1 MLNSSKTAD
10 FSGFKSRSY
19 FEARNTPIEDH
30 LPKSIYES
38 LCSAAD
44 QHGSRPAI
52 SFQLNGHPNCPAVTY
67 DWARLADQALRCG
80 AAFRSHGVDEA
91 QRVAYLLPNLP
102 ETVITFLAGMLAG
115 TVVPINPLLE
125 PSQIAAIL
133 QETNACTVVTLKPI
147 PGIEIAQKAALA
159 VTQAP
164 SVKTVIEVDVAP
176 YLGPFKRSIVMLAR
190 PRVHYR
196 PDVVRLNFADTLSR
210 FPATPPE
217 VHGQSDRVIACFHT
231 GGTTGNP
238 KVVQHVE
245 SGVLFTGWLGAQ
257 LLFDANSVALCPL
270 PLFHVFGCHAVLMS
284 AVQAGAHVVLPSPA
298 GFRGDGVLTHFWK
311 LIERWQATFVIS
323 VPTAMS
329 AMLQTPIDADVSS
342 VDLVLSGSAPLPKA
356 LYERFERE
364 TGIEVVEGYGMTEAT
379 ALVAANPIGGTKK
392 IGSVGIPF
400 PFVDLRVCRN
410 DGETW
415 RDCETDEVGEICV
428 AGPAIHPNALFLN
441 GQNGPSTD
449 AGLLRTGDLG
459 RLDVDGYLWITG
471 RAKDLIIRGGH
482 NIDPSVIE
490 EPLSTHE
497 AVDLVAAVAQPDA
510 HAGEVPCVYVTTLEG
525 YNVSV
530 EALHAFAVENIAERA
545 ALPRHIEILPAMPQ
559 TAVGKVSKLDLRKM
573 AIQRVFD
580 ESLRLADLPYRT
592 TAVSNDKKNGMVAEL
607 NAVNETDRDTVDRIL
622 GAFPVGWR

>member
-1 MLNSSKTAD
+1 
-10 FSGFKSRSY
+10 
-19 FEARNTPIEDH
+19 
-30 LPKSIYES
+30 
-38 LCSAAD
+38 
-44 QHGSRPAI
+44 
-52 SFQLNGHPNCPAVTY
+52 
-67 DWARLADQALRCG
+67 
-80 AAFRSHGVDEA
+80 
-91 QRVAYLLPNLP
+91 
-102 ETVITFLAGMLAG
+102 
-115 TVVPINPLLE
+115 
-125 PSQIAAIL
+125 
-133 QETNACTVVTLKPI
+133 
-147 PGIEIAQKAALA
+147 
-159 VTQAP
+159 
-164 SVKTVIEVDVAP
+164 
-176 YLGPFKRSIVMLAR
+176 
-190 PRVHYR
+190 
-196 PDVVRLNFADTLSR
+196 
-210 FPATPPE
+210 
-217 VHGQSDRVIACFHT
+217 
-231 GGTTGNP
+231 
-238 KVVQHVE
+238 
-245 SGVLFTGWLGAQ
+245 
-257 LLFDANSVALCPL
+257 
-270 PLFHVFGCHAVLMS
+270 
-284 AVQAGAHVVLPSPA
+284 
-298 GFRGDGVLTHFWK
+298 
-311 LIERWQATFVIS
+311 
-323 VPTAMS
+323 
-329 AMLQTPIDADVSS
+329 
-342 VDLVLSGSAPLPKA
+342 
-356 LYERFERE
+356 
-364 TGIEVVEGYGMTEAT
+364 GMTEAT

-545 ALPRHIEILPAMPQ
+545 ALPRYIEILPAMPQ

-592 TAVSNDKKNGMVAEL
+592 TAVSNDKKTGMVAEL
-607 NAVNETDRDTVDRIL
+607 NEVNETDRDTVDRIL